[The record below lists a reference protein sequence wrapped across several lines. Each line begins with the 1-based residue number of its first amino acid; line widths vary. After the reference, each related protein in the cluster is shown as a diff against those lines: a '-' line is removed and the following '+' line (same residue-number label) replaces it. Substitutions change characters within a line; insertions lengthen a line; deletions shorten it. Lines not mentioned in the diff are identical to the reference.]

1 MRTVRGTIL
10 KTVAG
15 VIVLVYCAG
24 TLFFL
29 AIHQDIFQ
37 WDFKVHYFAGRAHA
51 AGLDPYETT
60 IAAGVEGS
68 PGPRG
73 FTINYPPYS
82 LYVLS
87 ALALLDYT
95 TAFYVLFALKCVL
108 LAGLIYLW
116 CKKFLRGK
124 PDLLFYFFCL
134 LAFNS
139 SIYIDF
145 KAGNISVIEQFTLWL
160 AFYFFL
166 RRRLLLFCIFI
177 FFSAFFKITPLF
189 FLCLVWFSDERKK
202 HLYFWGSIALVA
214 AVALISY
221 LCDPVSVMHFVH
233 NTGRVLNRRFVVHQ
247 PSTHDLLEDLL
258 VAGGA
263 EPAATGFPIIHGV
276 AFLAVIG
283 AVLIVTWRASALLK
297 SLSVIGTD
305 KMMIFLTCTAY
316 ALILPNFEDYA
327 YVILIVP
334 AYFIVTES
342 ASKSAG
348 AAALVLLTIISSVS
362 TTLPLV
368 RPAIKIV
375 LAYSPLILAYLIW
388 GLYVREIAIMARS
401 ARGQQ

>member
-1 MRTVRGTIL
+1 MSRTSF
-10 KTVAG
+10 KTFAG
-15 VIVLVYCAG
+15 VIVLAYCAA

-29 AIHQDIFQ
+29 LSHTDIFQ
-37 WDFKVHYFAGRAHA
+37 WDFKVHYYAGKAHA

-73 FTINYPPYS
+73 FRINYPPYA
-82 LYVLS
+82 LYVLG
-87 ALALLDYT
+87 AVALLDYT
-95 TAFYVLFALKCVL
+95 TAFYML
-108 LAGLIYLW
+108 LAFKCAVLVGLIYLW
-116 CKKFLRGK
+116 SKEFLREK

-134 LAFNS
+134 LAFNG

-166 RRRLLLFCIFI
+166 RRRLLLFCVFI
-177 FFSAFFKITPLF
+177 FLSAFFKVTPLL
-189 FLCLVWFSDERKK
+189 FLSILWFSDGRKK
-202 HLYFWGSIALVA
+202 HVYFWGSVA
-214 AVALISY
+214 AVVAVALISY
-221 LCDPVSVMHFVH
+221 LCSPASVMQFVH

-258 VAGGA
+258 VAVGV
-263 EPAATGFPIIHGV
+263 EPLATGFPIIHGV
-276 AFLAVIG
+276 AFLAVVG
-283 AVLIVTWRASALLK
+283 AVFMVTWRASAVLK
-297 SLSVIGTD
+297 SLSIIDRD
-305 KMMIFLTCTAY
+305 KIMIFLACTVY

-327 YVILIVP
+327 YIILIVP
-334 AYFIVTES
+334 AYFILTES
-342 ASKSAG
+342 AFQDMS
-348 AAALVLLTIISSVS
+348 AAALILFMIVSSVS

-375 LAYSPLILAYLIW
+375 LAYTPLMLAYLVW
-388 GLYVREIAIMARS
+388 GLYLRKIAILARS

>member
-1 MRTVRGTIL
+1 MMNRTFF
-10 KTVAG
+10 KTFAG
-15 VIVLVYCAG
+15 VIVLAYCAA
-24 TLFFL
+24 TIFFL
-29 AIHQDIFQ
+29 VSHQDIFQ
-37 WDFKVHYFAGRAHA
+37 WDFKVHYYAGRAHA

-73 FTINYPPYS
+73 FRINYPPYA
-82 LYVLS
+82 LYILS
-87 ALALLDYT
+87 AVALLDYT
-95 TAFYVLFALKCVL
+95 TAFYLLFACKCVVL
-108 LAGLIYLW
+108 IGLIYLW
-116 CKKFLRGK
+116 GKEFLREK

-134 LAFNS
+134 LAFNG

-177 FFSAFFKITPLF
+177 FLSAFFKVTPLL
-189 FLCLVWFSDERKK
+189 FLSLLWFSDGRKK
-202 HLYFWGSIALVA
+202 HVYFWGSIAVVV

-221 LCDPVSVMHFVH
+221 LCNPASVMQFVH

-258 VAGGA
+258 LAGGT
-263 EPAATGFPIIHGV
+263 EPLATGFPIIHGV

-283 AVLIVTWRASALLK
+283 AVFMVTWRASSVLK
-297 SLSVIGTD
+297 SLSIIDRD
-305 KMMIFLTCTAY
+305 KIMIFLACTAY

-327 YVILIVP
+327 YLLLIVP
-334 AYFIVTES
+334 AYFILTES
-342 ASKSAG
+342 AFQDRG
-348 AAALVLLTIISSVS
+348 AAALILFMIVSSVS

-368 RPAIKIV
+368 RPAIRIV
-375 LAYSPLILAYLIW
+375 LAYAPLILAYLIW
-388 GLYVREIAIMARS
+388 GLYVREIAILARS
-401 ARGQQ
+401 ARGQR

>member
-1 MRTVRGTIL
+1 MRTVSGTFL
-10 KTVAG
+10 KTLAG
-15 VIVLVYCAG
+15 VTVLVYCAG

-37 WDFKVHYFAGRAHA
+37 WDFKVHYYAGRAHA

-73 FTINYPPYS
+73 FKINYPPYS

-87 ALALLDYT
+87 AISLLDYT
-95 TAFYVLFALKCVL
+95 TAFHALFALKCVL

-116 CKKFLRGK
+116 REKFLRAK
-124 PDLLFYFFCL
+124 QDLLFYLFCL

-160 AFYFFL
+160 GFYFFL
-166 RRRLLLFCIFI
+166 KRRLFFFCLFILL
-177 FFSAFFKITPLF
+177 SAFFKITPLF
-189 FLCLVWFSDERKK
+189 FLCILWFSDERKK
-202 HLYFWGSIALVA
+202 HLYFWGSIALVT

-221 LCDPVSVMHFVH
+221 LCDPVSVMHFLH
-233 NTGRVLNRRFVVHQ
+233 NTVRVLNRRFVVHQ
-247 PSTHDLLEDLL
+247 PSMHDLLEDLL
-258 VAGGA
+258 MAGGA
-263 EPAATGFPIIHGV
+263 EPAAAGFPIIHGV

-283 AVLIVTWRASALLK
+283 AVLVVTWRASALLK
-297 SLSVIGTD
+297 SLSIIGKD
-305 KMMIFLTCTAY
+305 KIMIFLACTAY

-334 AYFIVTES
+334 AYFILTES

-348 AAALVLLTIISSVS
+348 AAALVLFTIISSVS
-362 TTLPLV
+362 ATLPLV